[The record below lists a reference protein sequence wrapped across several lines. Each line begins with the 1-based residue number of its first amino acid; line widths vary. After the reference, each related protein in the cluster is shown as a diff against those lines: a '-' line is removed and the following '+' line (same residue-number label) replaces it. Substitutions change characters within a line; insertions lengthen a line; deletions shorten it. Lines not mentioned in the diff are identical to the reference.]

1 MTSTQDNSEQ
11 ATPAP
16 KMHGLA
22 RIIADLNPEEAK
34 DDRILRDIH
43 LRLQTWGEKDPER
56 MVSVLHRNLVLWAV
70 CKSIDAAIAG
80 TLEAER

>member
-1 MTSTQDNSEQ
+1 MEIMMIDKDIK
-11 ATPAP
+11 TPSP
-16 KMHGLA
+16 QSHVLA
-22 RIIADLNPEEAK
+22 QIIADLNPEEAN

-43 LRLQTWGEKDPER
+43 LRLQTWGEKDPGR
-56 MVSVLHRNLVLWAV
+56 MVSVFHRNLVLWAV